1 MLREGLDGTAGLRRD
16 DDNLTRDGD
25 AARATYRDQVER
37 AARAAVGR
45 G

>member
-1 MLREGLDGTAGLRRD
+1 VLREGLDGTAGLRRD

-25 AARATYRDQVER
+25 AARAAYREQVER
-37 AARAAVGR
+37 AARVAAGR